1 MSCITKSL
9 CCRPETNTILQ
20 INATSIKTYFKV
32 RFLDKRL

>member
-20 INATSIKTYFKV
+20 INATSIKNIF
-32 RFLDKRL
+32 